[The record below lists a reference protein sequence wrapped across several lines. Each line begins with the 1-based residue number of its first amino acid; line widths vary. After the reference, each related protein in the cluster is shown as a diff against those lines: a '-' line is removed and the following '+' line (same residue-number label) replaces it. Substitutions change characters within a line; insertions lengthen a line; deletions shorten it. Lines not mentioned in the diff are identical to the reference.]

1 MRFFLTALMIAF
13 SLLSAAAFAQSDEDR
28 QFLLKSEPQ
37 SRHALYEREFEAATY
52 QPLYN
57 QAVRRAVVA
66 WPVPYNFWEMRD
78 YYIRTRQYDPLGED
92 TLTKLRAL
100 AYETEQAK
108 TEADKAKKAGEFK
121 DLALDHL
128 GHVDV
133 MLQAMALA
141 RENPLY
147 GDPDFYQW
155 VLKGMEEEMLTRNKG
170 RSLKDAYFIITFADQ
185 ALIMNRLKV
194 KSVFSEV
201 VGNDRRFYTIHLV
214 EELKSGKQ
222 YELFF
227 DTTFPMR
234 RLKAAYVQKEFK
246 PKPLDLRGIKGQ

>member
-1 MRFFLTALMIAF
+1 MLTP
-13 SLLSAAAFAQSDEDR
+13 R
-28 QFLLKSEPQ
+28 SESKAPMDP
-37 SRHALYEREFEAATY
+37 AEFEASMY

-66 WPVPYNFWEMRD
+66 WPVPYNFRQMRN

-92 TLTKLRAL
+92 TLSQLRAL
-100 AYETEQAK
+100 SYAVEQAK
-108 TEADKAKKAGEFK
+108 TPEEKEQKAGAFK

-133 MLQAMALA
+133 MLQALALA
-141 RENPLY
+141 RENPIY

-155 VLKGMEEEMLTRNKG
+155 VLKGMEEDMLARHKG

-185 ALIMNRLKV
+185 ALLMNRLKV

-201 VGNDRRFYTIHLV
+201 VGNERRFYTIHLV
-214 EELKSGKQ
+214 EELEGGKQ

-234 RLKAAYVQKEFK
+234 RLKKEYVDKKFN
-246 PKPLDLRGIKGQ
+246 PKPLDLGE